1 MSNLKIKFEN
11 IDYSIGYEMNQELLN
26 KTSIVCCDLNE
37 FFKLP
42 KTAEYEKNNIRSV
55 PAGDITSFVP
65 SGQNVKLTDNAPTIN
80 LVSEPPEQQPQI
92 KTKKIRTRSTRSLK
106 KE

>member
-42 KTAEYEKNNIRSV
+42 KTAEYEKNNI
-55 PAGDITSFVP
+55 
-65 SGQNVKLTDNAPTIN
+65 KLTDNAPTIN

-92 KTKKIRTRSTRSLK
+92 KPEQQPQIKTKKYC
-106 KE
+106 